1 MTNST
6 AVPNPTG
13 GAEGRRCATQPALHD
28 NLMQAVLAPENM
40 QRAWKQVKSNKGAP
54 DIDRISV
61 QDFPDH
67 ARVHWPGIRQALI
80 DGRYRPQ
87 PVRQVMIA
95 KPGGG
100 ERMLG
105 IPTVPADY
113 PTRQHQFGYC
123 EDTTSISSVTRQVV
137 RSAQAASRRRRADA
151 DPTKPR

>member
-1 MTNST
+1 VTNST

-13 GAEGRRCATQPALHD
+13 GADSRRCATQPALHD

-54 DIDRISV
+54 GVDRISL
-61 QDFPDH
+61 QDFPTH

-80 DGRYRPQ
+80 DGSYRPQ
-87 PVRQVMIA
+87 PVRQVVIP

-105 IPTVPADY
+105 IP
-113 PTRQHQFGYC
+113 
-123 EDTTSISSVTRQVV
+123 SVMEFR
-137 RSAQAASRRRRADA
+137 
-151 DPTKPR
+151 